1 MTARRIDQ
9 GMAAV
14 AADMLPEKVSTELRT
29 RYRQLPAM
37 LHRAGLAA
45 TYAFV
50 ASRSG
55 SGDRGRAYADVAKG
69 IRERLHG
76 RHLVE
81 LTPDASHADVLS
93 KLGKLSA
100 AEYARATREITM
112 LLGWLSRLADAAV
125 TREPVRTDNGA
136 EDPDR
141 ETAPD
146 GPASG
151 NTP

>member
-14 AADMLPEKVSTELRT
+14 AADMLPGKVSIDLRR
-29 RYRQLPAM
+29 RYRRLPAM

-50 ASRSG
+50 ASNAQG
-55 SGDRGRAYADVAKG
+55 GGLGPAYAETARG
-69 IRERLHG
+69 IREHLRA
-76 RHLVE
+76 RHLVA
-81 LTPDASHADVLS
+81 LAPDASHADVLRE
-93 KLGKLSA
+93 LGRLTA
-100 AEYARATREITM
+100 VEYARATREITM

-125 TREPVRTDNGA
+125 TREPARTDNGA

-141 ETAPD
+141 ETAPG
-146 GPASG
+146 GPASR
-151 NTP
+151 TP